1 MKKLII
7 LFIGIM
13 LLVSCKNPTSP
24 IDENNI
30 DIEKEENIVHEVP
43 FTTKLAIGGK
53 LENYGSIDLTL
64 VYDNDT
70 ITIDSEYFDYFVNF
84 SGKIPNKKIYVL
96 VNEQLYE
103 CASSITFAIPKG
115 ESLYDYLENQD
126 EGILYEFKLKKGI
139 KITDFTMQ
147 SPYEGSYFLSFT
159 LSK

>member
-53 LENYGSIDLTL
+53 LENYGSIDL
-64 VYDNDT
+64 
-70 ITIDSEYFDYFVNF
+70 I
-84 SGKIPNKKIYVL
+84 
-96 VNEQLYE
+96 
-103 CASSITFAIPKG
+103 
-115 ESLYDYLENQD
+115 
-126 EGILYEFKLKKGI
+126 
-139 KITDFTMQ
+139 
-147 SPYEGSYFLSFT
+147 
-159 LSK
+159 